1 MPFRDTHHGSLRRP
15 RTTMLDNVNLEDL
28 PPEVKEQIKE
38 HTRLLEESKKT
49 LGRFMGEVVR
59 QDFEISRHQ
68 YYELLALKE
77 TLLYNRSIPN
87 RRFLAY
93 LLPLLTKEDLKN
105 ICREYHLDHFSKMRK
120 DFFLFFSFGTY

>member
-38 HTRLLEESKKT
+38 HTRLLENILENKKT
-49 LGRFMGEVVR
+49 LRRFMGEVVR
-59 QDFEISRHQ
+59 QDFEISRYQ
-68 YYELLALKE
+68 YYQLLVLKE
-77 TLLYNRSIPN
+77 TFIYNRSVPN

-93 LLPLLTKEDLKN
+93 LLPLLTKAK
-105 ICREYHLDHFSKMRK
+105 IY
-120 DFFLFFSFGTY
+120 SFI